1 MTDWPEPSDTSRLT
15 DADWADL
22 NKLRRA
28 YETGGDEAA
37 LAAPQEL
44 MKDPVRCTR
53 VIGAYF
59 PEEIR
64 KALKDALAEAGAT
77 VEDLRDLLRKSEGS
91 RH

>member
-1 MTDWPEPSDTSRLT
+1 MSKSDEPSDISGLT
-15 DADWADL
+15 DADWAEI
-22 NKLRRA
+22 NKLKRA
-28 YETGGDEAA
+28 YEMGGDEA
-37 LAAPQEL
+37 LSAAFQEL

-64 KALKDALAEAGAT
+64 KVLKDALAEAGAT